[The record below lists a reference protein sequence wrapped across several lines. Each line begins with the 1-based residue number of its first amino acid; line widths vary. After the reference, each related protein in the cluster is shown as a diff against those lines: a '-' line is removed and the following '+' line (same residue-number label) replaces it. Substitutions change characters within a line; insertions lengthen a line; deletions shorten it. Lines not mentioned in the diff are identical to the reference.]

1 MKIVRR
7 IKLSGGVIE
16 GVANRDYR
24 QILPL
29 FDRILSLVCRNFC
42 ERNRIKIPEP
52 AKMGPYQKMN
62 PEPFITKTENKV
74 SPTPKNISAYPS
86 KP

>member
-1 MKIVRR
+1 MKNLCS
-7 IKLSGGVIE
+7 IKHSGGAIERLVIF
-16 GVANRDYR
+16 DHR

-62 PEPFITKTENKV
+62 PEPFIAKKENKV
-74 SPTPKNISAYPS
+74 SPNPKNISVYPS